1 MRQMGKGP
9 VIYLDGYNIDEI
21 SYKNVSSKE
30 TLESKEEPE
39 FSFEFGFTENLEHAI
54 VKMTVELNQGNRK
67 IMVKMSGN
75 FSIPDLGYTKEEIK
89 LFVAQNGSAI
99 LYPYLR
105 SVVSIISTL
114 DGPSAVV
121 LPTLNMIDEL
131 AKLSEKNKKD
141 LSES

>member
-1 MRQMGKGP
+1 LLKKG
-9 VIYLDGYNIDEI
+9 IE
-21 SYKNVSSKE
+21 
-30 TLESKEEPE
+30 
-39 FSFEFGFTENLEHAI
+39 
-54 VKMTVELNQGNRK
+54 
-67 IMVKMSGN
+67 
-75 FSIPDLGYTKEEIK
+75 
-89 LFVAQNGSAI
+89 I

>member
-1 MRQMGKGP
+1 MGKGP
-9 VIYLDGYNIDEI
+9 VIYLEGYNIDEI
-21 SYKNVSSKE
+21 SYINVSSKE
-30 TLESKEEPE
+30 TLVSKEKPE
-39 FSFEFGFTENLEHAI
+39 FSFEVGFTENLEHAI

>member
-1 MRQMGKGP
+1 MGKGP

-21 SYKNVSSKE
+21 SYINVSSKE
-30 TLESKEEPE
+30 TLESKEKPE
-39 FSFEFGFTENLEHAI
+39 FSFEVGFTENLEHAI
-54 VKMTVELNQGNRK
+54 VKMTVELNQGSRK